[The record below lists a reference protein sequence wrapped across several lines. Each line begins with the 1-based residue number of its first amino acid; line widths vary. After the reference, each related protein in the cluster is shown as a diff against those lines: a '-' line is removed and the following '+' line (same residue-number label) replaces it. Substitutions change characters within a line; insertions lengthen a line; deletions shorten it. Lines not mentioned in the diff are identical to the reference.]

1 MAKDTRLNIVVDNAQ
16 AIPAIDETGKAVE
29 GLRER
34 SRGAAKGTGKDWSS
48 LSDIFSSVLPRGLSR
63 TVRSFKSTTRQVT
76 RASRSFKVLKGAIAS
91 TGIGLLVVAI
101 GELATNWEYYSDLI
115 GLTNQQER
123 DKIELDKKLADSQ
136 NELAASLIGYMLLA
150 TDVNTT
156 EEIRLLALEKI
167 NRELGDVIDL
177 EADYATQVEQMTK
190 VTALAL
196 DLDEQRL
203 LLADAQLKL
212 KLASDAVDAD
222 ELNYE
227 VLQAYI
233 DAGEKVMKV
242 QGELLLSEKELNDLI
257 AEKADA
263 AKLAAQE
270 EADAK
275 RKAAAATAKR
285 IALAKSN
292 AKFLLQLEKDL
303 NEQILLAAIEDDQKR
318 AEKALEIRHEEALEK
333 ARIAGA
339 TRDQL
344 LLIEKGYALDLA
356 ELRKQFVV
364 EEEDDSEDIIADRK
378 ALREQLRR
386 LDLNENEKD
395 VQQAQ
400 DLFDERMELAHGDA
414 ILEQEAW
421 DLNKSELDAITVKW
435 RDKKA
440 DDDQAARNKE
450 IADDQAILNTKIKGF
465 KALANATAGIF
476 STLEGMAEED
486 SKKQKALA
494 VTSVLL
500 NQAQAVATSI
510 AAATKAGM
518 GTGAAAPIT
527 TPLFI
532 LQMVGSAL
540 AAFSGVKRILNQAD
554 ASSGGIGGSGG
565 GGGGGG
571 SNPTVPLIPLGR
583 LGSPDTNNQAYVV
596 QSQLEGQNFIQKQ
609 LENQTVL

>member
-34 SRGAAKGTGKDWSS
+34 SRGAAKDTGKDWSS

-156 EEIRLLALEKI
+156 EEIRLIALEKI

-203 LLADAQLKL
+203 LLADAQFKL
-212 KLASDAVDAD
+212 KVASDAVDAD

-270 EADAK
+270 EAEAR

-318 AEKALEIRHEEALEK
+318 AEKVLEIRHEEALEK

-364 EEEDDSEDIIADRK
+364 EEVDDSEDIIADQE

-386 LDLNENEKD
+386 ADLQENEKD

-400 DLFDERMELAHGDA
+400 DLYDERVELAHGNRELEKEAEELFESEIAEIQDKWTQIANDKADAQRDKEIDDA
-414 ILEQEAW
+414 I
-421 DLNKSELDAITVKW
+421 AIRRAKVSQFEKVGSAANMLFSTM
-435 RDKKA
+435 R
-440 DDDQAARNKE
+440 DQADENSA
-450 IADDQAILNTKIKGF
+450 AD
-465 KALANATAGIF
+465 KALAI
-476 STLEGMAEED
+476 
-486 SKKQKALA
+486 
-494 VTSVLL
+494 TSILIS
-500 NQAQAVATSI
+500 QAVSI
-510 AAATKAGM
+510 AKAIE
-518 GTGAAAPIT
+518 AAAKVSAKAKNPS
-527 TPLFI
+527 PWLFAANI
-532 LQMVGSAL
+532 AIMVGSVL
-540 AAFSGVKRILNQAD
+540 KAFQGVKQILNSAN
-554 ASSGGIGGSGG
+554 ASSGSVGSDGG
-565 GGGGGG
+565 GAGA
-571 SNPTVPLIPLGR
+571 PTVPLIPLGR
-583 LGSPDTNNQAYVV
+583 TGSPDNNNQAYVV
-596 QSQLEGQNFIQKQ
+596 QSQLEGQNLNAEQ
-609 LENQTVL
+609 LKMQTVL

>member
-34 SRGAAKGTGKDWSS
+34 SRGAAKDTGKDWSS

-156 EEIRLLALEKI
+156 EEIRLIALEKI

-203 LLADAQLKL
+203 LLADAQFKL
-212 KLASDAVDAD
+212 KVASDAVDAD

-270 EADAK
+270 EAEAK

-303 NEQILLAAIEDDQKR
+303 NEQILLAGIEDEQKR
-318 AEKALEIRHEEALEK
+318 AEKVLEIRHKEGLEK

-364 EEEDDSEDIIADRK
+364 EEVDDSEDIIADQE

-386 LDLNENEKD
+386 ADLQENEKD

-400 DLFDERMELAHGDA
+400 DLYDERVELAHGNRELEKEAEELFESEIAEIQDKWTQIANDKADAQRDKEIDDA
-414 ILEQEAW
+414 I
-421 DLNKSELDAITVKW
+421 AIRRAKVSQFEKVGSAANMLFSTM
-435 RDKKA
+435 R
-440 DDDQAARNKE
+440 DQADENSA
-450 IADDQAILNTKIKGF
+450 AD
-465 KALANATAGIF
+465 KALAI
-476 STLEGMAEED
+476 
-486 SKKQKALA
+486 
-494 VTSVLL
+494 TSILIS
-500 NQAQAVATSI
+500 QAVSI
-510 AAATKAGM
+510 AKAIE
-518 GTGAAAPIT
+518 AAAKVSAKAKNPS
-527 TPLFI
+527 PWLFAANI
-532 LQMVGSAL
+532 AIMVGSVL
-540 AAFSGVKRILNQAD
+540 KAFQGVKQILNSAN
-554 ASSGGIGGSGG
+554 ASSGSVGSDGG
-565 GGGGGG
+565 GAGA
-571 SNPTVPLIPLGR
+571 PTVPLIPLGR
-583 LGSPDTNNQAYVV
+583 TGSPDNNNQAYVV
-596 QSQLEGQNFIQKQ
+596 QSQLEGQNLNAEQ
-609 LENQTVL
+609 LKMQTVL

>member
-34 SRGAAKGTGKDWSS
+34 SRGAAKDTGKDWSS

-76 RASRSFKVLKGAIAS
+76 RASRSFRVLKGAIAS

-156 EEIRLLALEKI
+156 EEIRLIALEKI

-270 EADAK
+270 EAEAR

-318 AEKALEIRHEEALEK
+318 AEKVLEIRHEEAYEK

-364 EEEDDSEDIIADRK
+364 EEVDDSEDIIADQE

-386 LDLNENEKD
+386 ADLQENEKD

-400 DLFDERMELAHGDA
+400 DLYDERVELAHGNRELEKEAEELFESEIAEIQDKWTQIANDKADAQRDKEIDDA
-414 ILEQEAW
+414 I
-421 DLNKSELDAITVKW
+421 AIRRAKVSQFEKVGSAANMLFSTM
-435 RDKKA
+435 R
-440 DDDQAARNKE
+440 DQADENSA
-450 IADDQAILNTKIKGF
+450 AD
-465 KALANATAGIF
+465 KALAI
-476 STLEGMAEED
+476 
-486 SKKQKALA
+486 
-494 VTSVLL
+494 TSILIS
-500 NQAQAVATSI
+500 QAVSI
-510 AAATKAGM
+510 AKAIE
-518 GTGAAAPIT
+518 AAAKVSAKAKNPS
-527 TPLFI
+527 PWLFAANI
-532 LQMVGSAL
+532 AIMVGSVL
-540 AAFSGVKRILNQAD
+540 KAFQGVKQILNSAN
-554 ASSGGIGGSGG
+554 ASSGSVGSDGG
-565 GGGGGG
+565 GAGA
-571 SNPTVPLIPLGR
+571 PTVPLIPLGR
-583 LGSPDTNNQAYVV
+583 TGSPDNNNQAYVV
-596 QSQLEGQNFIQKQ
+596 QSQLEGQNLNAEQ
-609 LENQTVL
+609 LKMQTVL